1 MLKSEL
7 ITTQHL
13 ARKAMIYVRQSSPH
27 QVLNNQESLE
37 LQYALKCRALEFGW
51 PEDHII
57 IVDNDLGLTG
67 ATADH
72 REGFKELLAQV
83 ALEKVGIIFSYDVTR
98 LSRNCSDWY
107 PLLDICG
114 YKNCLIADRDGVYD
128 PGSMNGRLL
137 LGLKGQ
143 LAEVELSTIRARLTA
158 GLLNKAKR
166 GELALQLPAGLV
178 RDEYKIVQK
187 DPNLEVQAAID
198 LVFKTFLKVRSASK
212 TVVFFKENNLKIPR
226 YDRWKEVLWKKP
238 TAASVVSILRNPAYA
253 GAFAYGRTQ
262 SVRTGPSACDKMQKK
277 VDLEN
282 CKILIRDKFPS
293 YVDWEDFEKIQI
305 LLKENYAEYNRNK
318 TRGIPRP
325 GAALLQGI
333 VYCGE
338 CGHKMVVQYKTRN
351 RYLCNYHRQQYRE
364 PVCQFIPSDPM
375 DEFVIQAF
383 FQALSPI
390 ELDAYAETLK
400 HQNEANSGVMKAS
413 ILEVERLRYQAKL
426 SERQFNR
433 VDPDNRLVA
442 ATLEER
448 WEQAL
453 HNLKAAE
460 EMLEQKQRAVQSS
473 LPPLDEG
480 LRSAFVEVGKKLP
493 EIWNQ
498 VSRVH
503 QKSFL
508 RCLIEKVV
516 VHRGSRDCLKV
527 RIVWQGGETTTT
539 DIPITVGSF
548 AELSTKKE
556 LERLI
561 LERAKAQE
569 ADEDIAQEL
578 TRLGYRSPM
587 SLSVL
592 PSTVRIIRLK
602 HGIIHK
608 RSQSHPIKIDGFL
621 TVTQLAKKVGVTAH
635 WVYDRL
641 HKGDIETQKVPL
653 PNRLTYL
660 FPDTENTIKMFQD
673 FKNGLFKNLRFSEEY
688 QDA

>member
-1 MLKSEL
+1 MIKSEL

-51 PEDHII
+51 PENHII

-187 DPNLEVQAAID
+187 DPNLEVQAAIE

-293 YVDWEDFEKIQI
+293 YVNWDDFEKIQI

-318 TRGIPRP
+318 TRGVPRP

-338 CGHKMVVQYKTRN
+338 CGHKMVVQYKTGN

-364 PVCQFIPSDPM
+364 PVCQFIPSDPV

-390 ELDAYAETLK
+390 ELDAYAETLN
-400 HQNEANSGVMKAS
+400 HQDEANSGVMKAS
-413 ILEVERLRYQAKL
+413 VLEVERLRYQAKL

-448 WEQAL
+448 WEKAL
-453 HNLKAAE
+453 HDLKTAE
-460 EMLEQKQRAVQSS
+460 EILEKKQMIVQSS
-473 LPPLDEG
+473 LLPLDEG
-480 LRSAFVEVGKKLP
+480 LKSAFVEVGKKLP

-527 RIVWQGGETTTT
+527 RVVWQGGETTTT
-539 DIPITVGSF
+539 DIPIAVGSF
-548 AELSTKKE
+548 AELSAATEMEKI
-556 LERLI
+556 I
-561 LERAKAQE
+561 LESAKQNIGDQE
-569 ADEDIAQEL
+569 IASTL
-578 TRLGYRSPM
+578 TQLGYRSPM
-587 SLSVL
+587 KKIVL
-592 PSTVRIIRLK
+592 PNTVKTVRLKNRLFHVRGK
-602 HGIIHK
+602 S
-608 RSQSHPIKIDGFL
+608 RPTRVEGFL
-621 TVTQLAKKVGVTAH
+621 TVSQVAEKISVTPH
-635 WVYDRL
+635 WIYDRINNGQI
-641 HKGDIETQKVPL
+641 KITKS
-653 PNRLTYL
+653 NISKKFYL
-660 FPDTENTIKMFQD
+660 FPDSPDTITLFENL
-673 FKNGLFKNLRFSEEY
+673 KNGTFDNLSFS
-688 QDA
+688 